1 MDAGLFQHISVIQN
15 AMTLIP
21 IDLSA
26 SRISDAVRDPNR
38 EIAAS
43 SRVIDL
49 SVGIVVCIPCF
60 RRPDHLRLTLD
71 SLVNQ
76 RTPRSFAVV
85 MVENDAAGRA
95 SAPVAAEY
103 LAAGKLQGICLVE
116 KRQGNCQAINA
127 AFETAQ
133 ALFPAATRFL
143 MIDDDEIASPDW
155 LELMVRTAE
164 ATGADV
170 VGGPVLPVFDDD
182 SQPWLARHPAFC
194 PAYDYTGAVPQI
206 YGCGNCLITRA
217 AFERLGSPAFDLRFN
232 FLGGGD
238 CDFFYRGRNA
248 GMTFHWTAEAV
259 ITETVPQN
267 RTSLGWIAKRSLRIG
282 VINYRAQSKAAQ
294 GAGGAGARVCA
305 DLGTAAAVA
314 GALGSPADVIESGR
328 RDAPDAGGRRF
339 CSRGIRLR
347 SEALSG
353 LEDRFLTRQPLDS
366 KISQNDLDRGPW
378 HRPRRSPTDHA
389 EIGEGVAIP
398 AEADRLRRRIG
409 HEMNLGRLPQPR
421 CGIRGQPGQ
430 DQLDR

>member
-1 MDAGLFQHISVIQN
+1 
-15 AMTLIP
+15 MTLIP
-21 IDLSA
+21 TDLSA
-26 SRISDAVRDPNR
+26 NRISEKLRDPNR

-85 MVENDAAGRA
+85 IVENDAAKRE

-116 KRQGNCQAINA
+116 RRQGNCQAINA

-143 MIDDDEIASPDW
+143 MIDDDEIASLDW

-170 VGGPVLPVFDDD
+170 VGGPVLPDFDDD

-194 PAYDYTGAVPQI
+194 PAYDYTGAVPLI
-206 YGCGNCLITRA
+206 YGCGNCLITRT
-217 AFERLGSPAFDLRFN
+217 AFDRLGGPAFDLSFN

-238 CDFFYRGRNA
+238 CDFFVRCRDA
-248 GMTFHWTAEAV
+248 GMIFHWTAEAV
-259 ITETVPQN
+259 ITETVPQS
-267 RTSLGWIAKRSLRIG
+267 RTSLGWIVKRSLRIG
-282 VINYRAQSKAAQ
+282 AINYRVQIKAA
-294 GAGGAGARVCA
+294 AGGVARARVFA
-305 DLGTAAAVA
+305 
-314 GALGSPADVIESGR
+314 
-328 RDAPDAGGRRF
+328 
-339 CSRGIRLR
+339 
-347 SEALSG
+347 
-353 LEDRFLTRQPLDS
+353 Q
-366 KISQNDLDRGPW
+366 
-378 HRPRRSPTDHA
+378 
-389 EIGEGVAIP
+389 
-398 AEADRLRRRIG
+398 
-409 HEMNLGRLPQPR
+409 MLGRLPLSLVRSARLLTTSKAVVAMHPVMVAV
-421 CGIRGQPGQ
+421 GSALAAFGFDPKPYKASKIAS
-430 DQLDR
+430 

>member
-1 MDAGLFQHISVIQN
+1 
-15 AMTLIP
+15 MTLIP
-21 IDLSA
+21 TDLSA
-26 SRISDAVRDPNR
+26 SRISETLRDPFR
-38 EIAAS
+38 EIVAA

-71 SLVNQ
+71 SLVDQ

-85 MVENDAAGRA
+85 MVENDAATRA

-103 LAAGKLQGICLVE
+103 LAQGKLQGICLVE

-133 ALFPAATRFL
+133 AIFPAATRFL

-170 VGGPVLPVFDDD
+170 VGGPVLPDFNDD

-194 PAYDYTGAVPQI
+194 PAYDYTGAVPMI

-217 AFERLGSPAFDLRFN
+217 AFDRLGSPAFDPQFN

-248 GMTFHWTAEAV
+248 GMIFHWSAEAI
-259 ITETVPQN
+259 ITETVPQS
-267 RTSLGWIAKRSLRIG
+267 RTSLGWIARRGLRIG
-282 VINYRAQSKAAQ
+282 VINYRVRSKAAR
-294 GAGGAGARVCA
+294 GAAARV
-305 DLGTAAAVA
+305 
-314 GALGSPADVIESGR
+314 
-328 RDAPDAGGRRF
+328 
-339 CSRGIRLR
+339 RLF
-347 SEALSG
+347 AQ
-353 LEDRFLTRQPLDS
+353 T
-366 KISQNDLDRGPW
+366 
-378 HRPRRSPTDHA
+378 
-389 EIGEGVAIP
+389 
-398 AEADRLRRRIG
+398 
-409 HEMNLGRLPQPR
+409 LGRLPLALVRSVRLLTSSRAVVAMHPLLVAV
-421 CGIRGQPGQ
+421 GSALAAFGFDPKPYEASKIVS
-430 DQLDR
+430 

>member
-1 MDAGLFQHISVIQN
+1 
-15 AMTLIP
+15 MTLIP
-21 IDLSA
+21 TDLSA
-26 SRISDAVRDPNR
+26 SRISDAVRDPFR

-85 MVENDAAGRA
+85 MVENDAAARA

-127 AFETAQ
+127 AFEAAQ
-133 ALFPAATRFL
+133 AVFPAATRFL

-170 VGGPVLPVFDDD
+170 VGGPVLPLFDDD
-182 SQPWLARHPAFC
+182 SQPWLSRHPAFC
-194 PAYDYTGAVPQI
+194 PAYDYTGAVPLI

-217 AFERLGSPAFDLRFN
+217 AFDRLGSPAFDLRFN

-238 CDFFYRGRNA
+238 CDFFVRCRDA

-259 ITETVPQN
+259 ITETVPQS
-267 RTSLGWIAKRSLRIG
+267 RTSFGWIVKRGLRIG
-282 VINYRAQSKAAQ
+282 AINYRVQSKAAQ
-294 GAGGAGARVCA
+294 GAAARVWVFA
-305 DLGTAAAVA
+305 
-314 GALGSPADVIESGR
+314 
-328 RDAPDAGGRRF
+328 
-339 CSRGIRLR
+339 
-347 SEALSG
+347 
-353 LEDRFLTRQPLDS
+353 Q
-366 KISQNDLDRGPW
+366 
-378 HRPRRSPTDHA
+378 
-389 EIGEGVAIP
+389 
-398 AEADRLRRRIG
+398 
-409 HEMNLGRLPQPR
+409 MLGRLPLSLVRAAGLLKSSTAVVAMHPVMVALGSLLAAF
-421 CGIRGQPGQ
+421 GIEPKPYEASKIAF
-430 DQLDR
+430 

>member
-1 MDAGLFQHISVIQN
+1 
-15 AMTLIP
+15 MTLIP
-21 IDLSA
+21 TDLSA

-60 RRPDHLRLTLD
+60 RRPQHLRLTLD
-71 SLVNQ
+71 SLVSQ

-85 MVENDAAGRA
+85 MVENDAVGRE

-103 LAAGKLQGICLVE
+103 LADGRLQGVCLVE

-182 SQPWLARHPAFC
+182 SKPWLAHHPAFC
-194 PAYDYTGAVPQI
+194 PAYDYSGAVPLI

-217 AFERLGSPAFDLRFN
+217 AFERFDRPAFDLRFN

-238 CDFFYRGRNA
+238 CDFFVRCRDA
-248 GMTFHWTAEAV
+248 GMTSTG
-259 ITETVPQN
+259 
-267 RTSLGWIAKRSLRIG
+267 RRRRSSPRPC
-282 VINYRAQSKAAQ
+282 RKAAPAS
-294 GAGGAGARVCA
+294 AGSPSEACVSARSIIACSTRPHRARGAGAGVRA
-305 DLGTAAAVA
+305 DARTAAAVA
-314 GALGSPADVIESGR
+314 GACRRLARNIEGRR
-328 RDAPDAGGRRF
+328 RDASRAGRARLDAR
-339 CSRGIRLR
+339 SVRLR
-347 SEALSG
+347 TEAL
-353 LEDRFLTRQPLDS
+353 
-366 KISQNDLDRGPW
+366 
-378 HRPRRSPTDHA
+378 
-389 EIGEGVAIP
+389 
-398 AEADRLRRRIG
+398 
-409 HEMNLGRLPQPR
+409 
-421 CGIRGQPGQ
+421 
-430 DQLDR
+430 